1 MKSYPRKIRILYLGG
16 LGNQL
21 FQYFA
26 AVQTSSFYHAILE
39 HDFSQ
44 IDSRASHK
52 DSDIRYFATLFEN
65 QRMAEQSKKIIFIE
79 RLLISITLRIS
90 WSYVLTNIIND
101 RYLRED
107 TRPQKFRNSKKT
119 MIGYFQTSRFFNEWS
134 QSNELTLKGTTPNS
148 DELTAA
154 YKLWAEKKFIA
165 LHIRGGDFLVQ
176 DGTHTTL
183 SKEYYSL
190 AIDSIYQKLP
200 KDIPIV
206 VFSNDR
212 KHSETRIDADPG
224 MNISF
229 IDDTGLLPSEVLTI
243 MSYAVGHIISNSTF
257 SYWAARL
264 SSTSKVVICPD
275 DEILIEELETDY
287 YPPHWERIRAA
298 GITDT

>member
-1 MKSYPRKIRILYLGG
+1 LYLGG

-26 AVQTSSFYHAILE
+26 AVQTSSFYNAILE

-65 QRMAEQSKKIIFIE
+65 QRMVEPSKKIIFIE

-90 WSYVLTNIIND
+90 RSYVLTNIIND

-119 MIGYFQTSRFFNEWS
+119 MIGYFQTSRFFKEWS

-148 DELTAA
+148 DELTEA
-154 YKLWAEKKFIA
+154 YKRWGEKKFIA
-165 LHIRGGDFLVQ
+165 LHVRGGDFLVP
-176 DGTHTTL
+176 DGAHTTL
-183 SKEYYSL
+183 SKEYYSS
-190 AIDSIYQKLP
+190 AIEFVYQKLP
-200 KDIPIV
+200 EDTPIV

-212 KHSETRIDADPG
+212 KHSETRIDTARG
-224 MNISF
+224 INISF
-229 IDDTGLLPSEVLTI
+229 FDDNGLLPSEVLTI
-243 MSYAVGHIISNSTF
+243 MSNAVGHIISNSTF

-264 SSTSKVVICPD
+264 STTSKVVVCPD
-275 DEILIEELETDY
+275 DKTLTEKLETDY
-287 YPPHWERIRAA
+287 YPSHWKKIR
-298 GITDT
+298 TV